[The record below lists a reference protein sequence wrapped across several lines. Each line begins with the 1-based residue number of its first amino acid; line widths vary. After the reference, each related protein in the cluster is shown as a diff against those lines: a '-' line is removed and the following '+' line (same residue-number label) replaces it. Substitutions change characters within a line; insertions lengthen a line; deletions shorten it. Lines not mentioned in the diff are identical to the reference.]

1 MINLNMHKITIIDKN
16 FEEKTLSLTYD
27 QLLALRDWLNVYTN
41 TGRVIKND
49 MKKINR
55 GVKNESQFN
64 L

>member
-1 MINLNMHKITIIDKN
+1 MHKITIIDKN

-27 QLLALRDWLNVYTN
+27 QLLALRDWLNVWTN

-49 MKKINR
+49 MKKINI

>member
-1 MINLNMHKITIIDKN
+1 MHKITIIDKN

-27 QLLALRDWLNVYTN
+27 QLLALRDWLNVWTN

-49 MKKINR
+49 MKKINI
-55 GVKNESQFN
+55 GIKNESQFN

>member
-1 MINLNMHKITIIDKN
+1 MHKITIIDKN

-27 QLLALRDWLNVYTN
+27 QLLALRDWLNVWTN

-49 MKKINR
+49 MKKINI
-55 GVKNESQFN
+55 GDKNESQFN

>member
-1 MINLNMHKITIIDKN
+1 
-16 FEEKTLSLTYD
+16 
-27 QLLALRDWLNVYTN
+27 LLALRDWLNVWTN

-49 MKKINR
+49 MKKISI

>member
-1 MINLNMHKITIIDKN
+1 MHNITIIDKN

-27 QLLALRDWLNVYTN
+27 QLLALRDWLNVWTN

-49 MKKINR
+49 MKKINI

>member
-1 MINLNMHKITIIDKN
+1 MHKITIIDKN

-27 QLLALRDWLNVYTN
+27 QLLALRDWLNVWTK

-49 MKKINR
+49 MKKINI
-55 GVKNESQFN
+55 GIKNESQFN

>member
-1 MINLNMHKITIIDKN
+1 MHKITIIDKN

-27 QLLALRDWLNVYTN
+27 QLLALRDWLNVWTN

-49 MKKINR
+49 MKKISI